1 LFASVVASY
10 VINLENTKA
19 ISKMLVSQSMTL
31 KNKIVKAIPGWPVTL
46 IICGVALT
54 LVWLVLLIL
63 YPLHLLQVL

>member
-1 LFASVVASY
+1 
-10 VINLENTKA
+10 
-19 ISKMLVSQSMTL
+19 MTL
-31 KNKIVKAIPGWPVTL
+31 KNKILKVVPGWPVTL

>member
-1 LFASVVASY
+1 MFASVVASY

-19 ISKMLVSQSMTL
+19 IPKMLVSQSMTL
-31 KNKIVKAIPGWPVTL
+31 KNKILKVIPGWPVTL
-46 IICGVALT
+46 IVFGVALT